1 MFKDTKNVLDD
12 VASRCMTK
20 VEEFLFICWSVNVSQ
35 YIGYV
40 FYKILRL
47 VTSALVSYL
56 DL

>member
-1 MFKDTKNVLDD
+1 
-12 VASRCMTK
+12 
-20 VEEFLFICWSVNVSQ
+20 VNVSQ